1 MNDFTPRA
9 LVYVAQT
16 FLTNTCILYIDNRH
30 YGYFTWVTA
39 NTYLKWVVSICLKYV
54 LTYLTQCLIYMKH
67 SISRGVLLTLG
78 RWFTLAA
85 DLWLYTISVL
95 CPRSTPV
102 EQNTCILGCFFEA
115 IFVILPK
122 PGILCMYLSP
132 SSAYYTWAIFCLND
146 IVILSEFYNQN
157 DFAIPFG

>member
-9 LVYVAQT
+9 LVYMAQT

-54 LTYLTQCLIYMKH
+54 LTYLTQCLIYMQH
-67 SISRGVLLTLG
+67 SISREVLLTLD
-78 RWFTLAA
+78 RWFNLAA
-85 DLWLYTISVL
+85 GLWLWHHQCAMPQKYSSRT
-95 CPRSTPV
+95 
-102 EQNTCILGCFFEA
+102 EHMHLGLLFFKA

-122 PGILCMYLSP
+122 PSHTLTLYIMYVPLSIECLLHLSNILPEWHHY
-132 SSAYYTWAIFCLND
+132 I
-146 IVILSEFYNQN
+146 IRIL
-157 DFAIPFG
+157 

>member
-54 LTYLTQCLIYMKH
+54 LTYLTQCLIYMQH

-95 CPRSTPV
+95 CPRSTQV
-102 EQNTCILGCFFEA
+102 EQNTCTLGCFFKA

-122 PGILCMYLSP
+122 PSHTLTLYIMYVPLSIECLLHLSNIVPEWHCKIIRIL
-132 SSAYYTWAIFCLND
+132 
-146 IVILSEFYNQN
+146 
-157 DFAIPFG
+157 